1 MNDALRLTQERVT
14 YLEDQVEQ
22 LHQVVVELSA
32 RLEQLHEQVR
42 TLGTQDSEKVGPADD
57 PPPHY

>member
-1 MNDALRLTQERVT
+1 MKDALRRTQERVT

-22 LHQVVVELSA
+22 LHDVVVELSS
-32 RLEQLHEQVR
+32 RLEQFQEQLR
-42 TLGTQDSEKVGPADD
+42 ALGTQGSEKVGPADD